1 MFADRDML
9 VFSTEAKLRERRQ
22 AGFPVS
28 PTSPLRTHPNCPPPH
43 GKAFRHSH
51 GFTLIELLVVIAI
64 IAILAAML
72 LPALSKA
79 KARAQ
84 TINCVSNFKQLQ
96 LCWTMYSTDNKDQ
109 LVNNWSFS
117 NQDCGPNAWVTSGA
131 QLGLGT
137 WTGNARI
144 DPNDWA
150 ITHGLLYDFN
160 KNSKIYH
167 CPADQSKVNGS
178 TSLVRFRSV
187 AMSTGMNWTVDP
199 NVPPT
204 NSFVKL
210 TGINNPGP
218 SDASVFID
226 EAANSIDNNVM
237 AIAPGVTGNPI
248 GGSYYYW
255 NLPASRHN
263 NGGVLGF
270 ADGHAESWKWH
281 NHWITDANAI
291 PDPGGG
297 AIGTGWSSAS
307 DPADLDLQRLKRTV
321 PIWK

>member
-1 MFADRDML
+1 MKAVL
-9 VFSTEAKLRERRQ
+9 QKHEPWV
-22 AGFPVS
+22 AGGQGSGRLIQNRPEKNPRIEF
-28 PTSPLRTHPNCPPPH
+28 N
-43 GKAFRHSH
+43 AA
-51 GFTLIELLVVIAI
+51 FTLIELLVVIAI

-79 KARAQ
+79 KSRAQ

-96 LCWTMYSTDNKDQ
+96 LCWAMYSTDNRDQ

-117 NQDCGPNAWVTSGA
+117 NQDCGPNAWVTSGS

-160 KNSKIYH
+160 KSSKIYH
-167 CPADQSKVNGS
+167 CPADRSTVNNLPS
-178 TSLVRFRSV
+178 VLRSRSV
-187 AMSTGMNWTVDP
+187 SMSTGMNWTVSP
-199 NVPPT
+199 TIPPT
-204 NSFVKL
+204 NSFTKL

-226 EAANSIDNNVM
+226 EAENSIDNNVM
-237 AIAPGVTGNPI
+237 AIAPGVPGNPL
-248 GGSYYYW
+248 GGNYYYW

-263 NGGVLGF
+263 GAAVLGF
-270 ADGHAESWKWH
+270 ADGHAESWRWRD
-281 NHWITDANAI
+281 HWLVDNNAI

-297 AIGTGWSSAS
+297 AIGTGWSSLS
-307 DPADLDLQRLKRTV
+307 DPKDRDLQRLKLSV
-321 PIWK
+321 PVWY